1 MKLSIIEVPDNK
13 LRAVSSPVRDFTRD
27 FHELLLDLEETLK
40 KATNPEG
47 VGLSFPQLG
56 HNLRG
61 FFTYIDRRPRFY
73 VNPEILDISNS
84 ITYGPRPDRPIMEG
98 CLSIPRYYGPVPRPY
113 KVKVKALDEKG
124 NEFTRTLSS
133 FRARVF
139 LHELDH
145 LDGKLFT
152 DYTLEFNLPLYE
164 IKNDEFV
171 PVKNPSLIINW

>member
-1 MKLSIIEVPDNK
+1 MKLHIVEVPDKK
-13 LRAVSSPVRDFTRD
+13 LRRISEPIKEVTKEIR
-27 FHELLLDLEETLK
+27 ELLLDLEETLK

-47 VGLSFPQLG
+47 VGLSLPQVG
-56 HNLRG
+56 HNLRA
-61 FFTYIDRRPRFY
+61 FFTYIDHKPRFY
-73 VNPEILDISNS
+73 VNPEILDVSDH

-113 KVKVKALDEKG
+113 KVRIKAEDEYG
-124 NEFTRTLSS
+124 EEFTRTLSS

-152 DYTLEFNLPLYE
+152 DYTKEFNLPLYE
-164 IKNDEFV
+164 VVNEEFV
-171 PVKNPSLIINW
+171 PVAKPKKVISW